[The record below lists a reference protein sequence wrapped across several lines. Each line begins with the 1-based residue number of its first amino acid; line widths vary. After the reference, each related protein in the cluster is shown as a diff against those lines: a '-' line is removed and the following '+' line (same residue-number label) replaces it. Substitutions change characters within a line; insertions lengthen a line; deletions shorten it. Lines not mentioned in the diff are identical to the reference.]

1 MSEIGSEGSGTF
13 NLNALQGNISS
24 TLSVKDQKLREASEL
39 DLDET
44 ANLVTFQA
52 ALGEWNNA
60 VQMTTTIVKVITDSH
75 KQIIQSMG

>member
-24 TLSVKDQKLREASEL
+24 ALSVKDQKLREASEL

>member
-1 MSEIGSEGSGTF
+1 MSEIGSAGSGTF

-24 TLSVKDQKLREASEL
+24 MLSVKDEKLRDASEL
-39 DLDET
+39 DIDET
-44 ANLVTFQA
+44 ANLLTFQA

-75 KQIIQSMG
+75 KQVIQSMG